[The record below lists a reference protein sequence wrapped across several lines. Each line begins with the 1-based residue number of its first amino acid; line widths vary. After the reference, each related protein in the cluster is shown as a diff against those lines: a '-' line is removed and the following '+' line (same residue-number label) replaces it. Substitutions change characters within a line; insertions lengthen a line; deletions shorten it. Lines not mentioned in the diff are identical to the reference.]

1 MSQHPSISSSEIGV
15 LWITYQQK
23 TMVTRMLEYFIGK
36 AEDEE
41 AKKIMKNLYEEINP
55 YIEKIQGIFQEE
67 EIPVPIGFTAEDVY
81 KEAPKLYDNGFDIMF
96 VRLIKEISMAMH
108 TLNLTM
114 LYRKDLREI
123 FREVSIVTQKYFDFC
138 TAYLIERGL
147 IPKSPFVDPVKSVEF
162 VKDASYLGI
171 LNPIKGKRSLNTVEM
186 AHIYHAIESNMMGMQ
201 MIFGFAQCAETKE
214 VGKFFSKG
222 GELAKSMIKELGNFF
237 LEDNIPVPG
246 IAGGNVTTST
256 IPPFSDKMM
265 LYCVSL
271 FCSFSLGG
279 NSLGTAFSLRNDLP
293 EKLSVF
299 MKDIFQYAHEGA
311 KIMIK
316 HGWMEEPPQIMKK

>member
-1 MSQHPSISSSEIGV
+1 M
-15 LWITYQQK
+15 
-23 TMVTRMLEYFIGK
+23 
-36 AEDEE
+36 
-41 AKKIMKNLYEEINP
+41 
-55 YIEKIQGIFQEE
+55 
-67 EIPVPIGFTAEDVY
+67 GFTAEDVH

-96 VRLIKEISMAMH
+96 VRLIKEISIGIH

-114 LYRKDLREI
+114 SYRKDLREI
-123 FREVSIVTQKYFDFC
+123 FRELSIVTQKYFDFC
-138 TAYLIERGL
+138 TEYLIERGL
-147 IPKSPFVDPVKSVEF
+147 IQKSPFVDLIKSVEF
-162 VKDASYLGI
+162 VKDASYLGV
-171 LNPIKGKRSLNTVEM
+171 LNPIKGKRPLNTVEM

-201 MIFGFAQCAETKE
+201 MIFGFAQCAENKE

-222 GELAKSMIKELGNFF
+222 GELAKRMIKELGNFF

-256 IPPFSDKMM
+256 IPPFSDKLM

-293 EKLSVF
+293 RKLSVF

-316 HGWMEEPPQIMKK
+316 HGWMEEPPQILKK